1 MGRRSK
7 NPPFVDGFVDRT
19 GRPRFYYRP
28 PGGRRVPLPG
38 LPWSEAFMAAYRAAR
53 DGATPAVPAAIGAS
67 RTVLGTVNAAV
78 AAYYQDASW
87 KGLAETSRANRRSY
101 LERFRAEHGD
111 KPIRKLEGQ
120 HVTALLAQ
128 LSPPLQKAWLTAIR
142 GLTAFALEQKLI
154 TTDPTASVKRAKVGK
169 SDGYRCW
176 TEDDVAGFEA
186 RWPIGSRERLAFSL
200 ALYTGARRGDLIKFG
215 WQHIGRD
222 GLIRWTPEKTRR
234 STGVRVELPLH
245 PKLREVLDQVPRNRL
260 LFVANT
266 RGQAFSPSAFSIW
279 FGDAAK
285 AAGLEEAT
293 AHGLRKTIVRRLVE
307 AGAKPHQ
314 IMAVTGHSSLEEIER
329 YGRAFNRP
337 QLGAGAIALL
347 A

>member
-19 GRPRFYYRP
+19 GKPRFYYRP
-28 PGGRRVPLPG
+28 PGAKRMPLPG
-38 LPWSEAFMAAYRAAR
+38 LPWSEPFMAAYTAAR
-53 DGATPAVPAAIGAS
+53 DGAAPAVPAIGAS
-67 RTVLGTVNAAV
+67 RTVPGTVNAAV
-78 AAYYQDASW
+78 AAYYHDASW

-111 KPIRKLEGQ
+111 KPMRKLEGH
-120 HVTALLAQ
+120 HVAALLAQ
-128 LSPPLQKAWLTAIR
+128 LSPPLQKAWLTALR
-142 GLTAFALEQKLI
+142 GLTAFALAQKLI
-154 TTDPTASVKRAKVGK
+154 ATDPTAAVKRSKVAK

-176 TEDDVAGFEA
+176 SEEDVAIFEA
-186 RWPIGSRERLAFSL
+186 RWPIGTRERLAFAL
-200 ALYTGARRGDLIKFG
+200 LLYTGARRGDLIKFG

-245 PKLREVLDQVPRNRL
+245 PRLREVLDQVPRDRL
-260 LFVANT
+260 LFVLNT
-266 RGQAFSPSAFSIW
+266 RDQAYSAGGFSKW
-279 FGDAAK
+279 FGEAAK

-347 A
+347 G